1 MKLKVTDCPNSNL
14 SRLLRGSHLH
24 NAQSECG
31 DQSGRNQSAGGRE
44 TRDGQGR
51 RTGPGRTQVQ
61 RRYHLTCDG
70 FHVIASL
77 FPERLPF
84 RDSEISIPTALTVNG
99 RIFIAH
105 IDHLD
110 ALTTLPEQE
119 GPTQGTGQ
127 QLEEFSSQDLAHQ
140 LTVNGWQLFINLHDY
155 ELIYHVFGRH
165 NFNEITANLDVFL
178 RHFNEIQYWTVTEIC
193 LEKSLSRRV
202 QLLRKFIKIAGQ

>member
-1 MKLKVTDCPNSNL
+1 MDKVDELVIVELKSNGGIEFDFYIIMQLINLFVT
-14 SRLLRGSHLH
+14 
-24 NAQSECG
+24 
-31 DQSGRNQSAGGRE
+31 
-44 TRDGQGR
+44 
-51 RTGPGRTQVQ
+51 
-61 RRYHLTCDG
+61 
-70 FHVIASL
+70 
-77 FPERLPF
+77 ERLPF

-105 IDHLD
+105 VDHLD

-119 GPTQGTGQ
+119 GPTHGTGQ
-127 QLEEFSSQDLAHQ
+127 QLEEFSSQDLAYQ
-140 LTVNGWQLFINLHDY
+140 LTVNGWQLFNNLHDY